1 MNKLK
6 SILAG
11 VDFSECS
18 QAAMR
23 QAVRM
28 AHWNEARLQVLHCV
42 EYVTLSDRAWAS
54 HIPQER
60 LEREAVA
67 EAQRSLH
74 RWLAECEAGPH
85 AQALVDLGTP
95 IDRLIHHT
103 GETSADLLVLG
114 VTGFSMIPMGAGTLA
129 TKCLRKVPAKVM
141 LVHERHSGPF
151 RNIVAAVDFS
161 EQSREAVTQALRV
174 AAQDEAVVHFLHVF
188 TGSWGRY
195 ALVPDA
201 WEVDESKAVQYRQAL
216 EQRLREFV
224 GDTAGRQCRFTVV
237 EASNHGHGIGEY
249 ARRIHADLV
258 VLGAKGRSNLSYVLL
273 GSTVERLLRE
283 IPCSALVVRS
293 ATAAAG

>member
-74 RWLAECEAGPH
+74 R
-85 AQALVDLGTP
+85 
-95 IDRLIHHT
+95 
-103 GETSADLLVLG
+103 
-114 VTGFSMIPMGAGTLA
+114 
-129 TKCLRKVPAKVM
+129 
-141 LVHERHSGPF
+141 
-151 RNIVAAVDFS
+151 
-161 EQSREAVTQALRV
+161 
-174 AAQDEAVVHFLHVF
+174 
-188 TGSWGRY
+188 
-195 ALVPDA
+195 
-201 WEVDESKAVQYRQAL
+201 
-216 EQRLREFV
+216 
-224 GDTAGRQCRFTVV
+224 
-237 EASNHGHGIGEY
+237 
-249 ARRIHADLV
+249 
-258 VLGAKGRSNLSYVLL
+258 
-273 GSTVERLLRE
+273 
-283 IPCSALVVRS
+283 
-293 ATAAAG
+293 